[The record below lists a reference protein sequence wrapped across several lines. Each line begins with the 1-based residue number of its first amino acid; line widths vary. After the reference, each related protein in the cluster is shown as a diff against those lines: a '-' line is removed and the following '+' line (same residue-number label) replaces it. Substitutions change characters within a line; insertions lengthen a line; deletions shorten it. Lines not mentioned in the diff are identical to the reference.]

1 MNTAPSL
8 ICRGCGVP
16 FLGGIK
22 SAFPLIFVAKAIG
35 GRGMQS
41 VLTLLKH
48 HFGYDQ
54 FRHNQQAIVENVLAG
69 KDTVVL
75 MPTGGGKS
83 ICYQLPALAF
93 DGVTIVV
100 SPLIALMKDQV
111 DALTANGIPAAFL
124 NSTLSMA
131 EQQTVSH
138 QLRNKSLK
146 LLYVAPE
153 RLLGD
158 GKFIQYLQTLD
169 ISLFA
174 IDEAHC
180 ISQWGH
186 DFRPEYLGL
195 GQLKQFFPQTPVI
208 ALTATAD
215 SLTKKDIIHKL
226 ELKEYKVYENSFNRP
241 NINYYIRSKRNYFD
255 QLTEYLEE
263 HKDDSGIIYCLSRA
277 STESLAEDL
286 QRAGFAAAAYHAGLE
301 RNVRDERQEKF
312 LKDDIRIMVATIAF
326 GMGINKSNVRF
337 VVHVDLP
344 KNIEG
349 YYQETGRAGRDGIN
363 SDAILFYSPGDV
375 FKLKRFA
382 TVDGNEE
389 QSAIMLKKLD
399 QMAGLCETFLCR
411 RKYLLN
417 YFDEAAPDQCGSCD
431 RCMTEGEREDATI
444 AAQKM
449 LSAVYRLQERWGMNY
464 VIDFLRGSASVKDFH
479 RDIKT
484 YGIGKEYSKEQW
496 KLYGRELL
504 QLGYL
509 QLAGNEFPILK
520 LTDTSWEVLKNG
532 QSVMLTR
539 QVKEEKVLREPGM
552 PAKGKPHPQQDDLLK
567 LLKQLRRELATRD
580 NVPPYIIFSDA
591 TLVELATYLPLT
603 LTDISKI
610 SGFGDVK
617 LAKYGDAFLQAVQD
631 YCILNRV
638 PTQIH
643 LKPSSS
649 APKRSSATKQKPAV
663 PSSSNTQRQTLQL
676 FLDGNSVDDVAHLR
690 SLAPNTIQAHLA
702 AFIRTGELDVHELV
716 PRQKIPPILNAIE
729 QIGDGA
735 LSPLKERLG
744 DQFSYGEIRAVIAY
758 NQWLQEQEQ

>member
-1 MNTAPSL
+1 
-8 ICRGCGVP
+8 
-16 FLGGIK
+16 
-22 SAFPLIFVAKAIG
+22 
-35 GRGMQS
+35 MQS

-48 HFGYDQ
+48 HFGYTE

-69 KDTVVL
+69 HDTVVL

-83 ICYQLPALAF
+83 ICYQLPALVF
-93 DGVTIVV
+93 EGLTIVV

-131 EQQTVSH
+131 EQQTVSQ
-138 QLRNKSLK
+138 QLRNKSIK

-158 GKFIQYLQTLD
+158 GKFMQYLQTLN

-195 GQLKQFFPQTPVI
+195 GQLKHYFPKVPVI

-215 SLTKKDIIHKL
+215 SLTKKDIIQKL
-226 ELKEYKVYENSFNRP
+226 DFVEYKVFENSFNRP
-241 NINYYIRSKRNYFD
+241 NINYFVRSKRNYFS

-263 HKDDSGIIYCLSRA
+263 RKDDSGIIYCLSRA
-277 STESLAEDL
+277 STEALAEDL
-286 QRAGFAAAAYHAGLE
+286 QREGFAAAAYHAGLE
-301 RNVRDERQEKF
+301 RNLREERQEKF
-312 LKDDIRIMVATIAF
+312 LRDDIRIMVATIAF

-349 YYQETGRAGRDGIN
+349 YYQETGRAGRDGLA
-363 SDAILFYSPGDV
+363 SDAILYYSPGDV
-375 FKLKRFA
+375 YKLKRFA

-399 QMAGLCETFLCR
+399 QMAGLCETYACR

-417 YFDEAAPDQCGSCD
+417 YFDEPAPDQCGSCD
-431 RCMTEGEREDATI
+431 RCLTDTEKEDATI

-449 LSAVYRLQERWGMNY
+449 LSAVYRLQERFGMNY
-464 VIDFLRGSASVKDFH
+464 VIDFLRGSTSVKPFH
-479 RDIKT
+479 QEIKT
-484 YGIGKEYSKEQW
+484 YGIGKEFSKDQW

-509 QLAGNEFPILK
+509 QLSGGEYPLLK
-520 LTDTSWEVLKNG
+520 LTDTSWNVLKGG
-532 QSVMLTR
+532 QPVMLSKQEVVT
-539 QVKEEKVLREPGM
+539 KELREPG
-552 PAKGKPHPQQDDLLK
+552 ATLKGKAQPHHEELLK
-567 LLKQLRRELATRD
+567 QLKQLRREFATRD
-580 NVPPYIIFSDA
+580 NVPPYIVFSDA

-617 LAKYGDAFLQAVQD
+617 LAKYGDAFLQTVQD
-631 YCILNRV
+631 YCIKNRI

-643 LKPSSS
+643 LKPGNTV
-649 APKRSSATKQKPAV
+649 PKRSSVKKPAK
-663 PSSSNTQRQTLQL
+663 PAGSGTQRQTLQL
-676 FLDGNSVDDVAHLR
+676 FLEGNSVDDIAHLR
-690 SLAPNTIQAHLA
+690 NLAPNTVQAHLA
-702 AFIRTGELDVHELV
+702 SFVRTGELDIHELV
-716 PRQKIPPILNAIE
+716 PRQKITPIMTAVEALGVE
-729 QIGDGA
+729 P

-744 DQFSYGEIRAVIAY
+744 DQFSYGDIRAVVSY
-758 NQWLQEQEQ
+758 YQWLLEQDQYEK

>member
-1 MNTAPSL
+1 M
-8 ICRGCGVP
+8 
-16 FLGGIK
+16 
-22 SAFPLIFVAKAIG
+22 
-35 GRGMQS
+35 
-41 VLTLLKH
+41 LTLLKH
-48 HFGYDQ
+48 HFGYEQ
-54 FRHNQQAIVENVLAG
+54 FRHNQQAIVENVLNG
-69 KDTVVL
+69 EDTVVL

-83 ICYQLPALAF
+83 ICYQLPALVF
-93 DGVTIVV
+93 EGITIVV

-111 DALTANGIPAAFL
+111 DALKANGISAAFL

-131 EQQTVSH
+131 EQQTVSQ
-138 QLRNKSLK
+138 QLRNKSIK

-158 GKFIQYLQTLD
+158 GKFIQYLQSLNV
-169 ISLFA
+169 SLFA

-195 GQLKQFFPQTPVI
+195 GQLKQLFPKTPVI

-215 SLTKKDIIHKL
+215 SLTKKDIIEKL
-226 ELKEYKVYENSFNRP
+226 ELRRYKVFENSFNRP

-255 QLTEYLEE
+255 QLTAYLEE
-263 HKDDSGIIYCLSRA
+263 RKDDSGIIYCLSRA

-286 QRAGFAAAAYHAGLE
+286 QREGFLAAAYHAGLE
-301 RNVRDERQEKF
+301 RNLREERQEKF

-337 VVHVDLP
+337 VVHTDLP

-349 YYQETGRAGRDGIN
+349 YYQETGRAGRDGLP
-363 SDAILFYSPGDV
+363 SDAVLFYSPGDV

-382 TVDGNEE
+382 TVDGNEA

-399 QMAGLCETFLCR
+399 QMAGLCETFMCR

-417 YFDEAAPDQCGSCD
+417 YFDEAAPDNCGSCD

-464 VIDFLRGSASVKDFH
+464 VIDFLRGSTSVKDFH
-479 RDIKT
+479 KDIKT
-484 YGIGKEYSKEQW
+484 YGIGREYSKEQW

-509 QLAGNEFPILK
+509 QLSGNEFPVLK
-520 LTDTSWEVLKNG
+520 LSDTSWEVLKGG
-532 QSVMLTR
+532 QQVLLTK
-539 QVKEEKVLREPGM
+539 QAETAKEVVTTGNAGGRPK
-552 PAKGKPHPQQDDLLK
+552 APQHDE
-567 LLKQLRRELATRD
+567 LLKQLKAVRREFAVRD
-580 NVPPYIIFSDA
+580 NVPPYIVFSDA

-617 LAKYGDAFLQAVQD
+617 LAKYGDAFLQTVQD
-631 YCILNRV
+631 YCIVNRV

-643 LKPSSS
+643 LKSASST
-649 APKRSSATKQKPAV
+649 PKRSSAKKQQKPAS
-663 PSSSNTQRQTLQL
+663 PGNSNTQRQTLQL
-676 FLDGNSVDDVAHLR
+676 FLEGNSVDDVAHLR

-716 PRQKIPPILNAIE
+716 PRQKIPPIIEAIDRLGAE
-729 QIGDGA
+729 A
-735 LSPLKERLG
+735 LSPIKERLG
-744 DQFSYGEIRAVIAY
+744 DQFSYGEIRAVISY
-758 NQWLQEQEQ
+758 HQWLQEQEQ